1 MSWKPTG
8 SNMQKSHKH
17 DCKHLLTRF
26 MGMRKVLVDFQ
37 ILPTPL
43 VNGIL
48 MIQIKMG
55 RVKCFFVVFKYNV
68 FLFCFS
74 FFYSFFMPFLTALMR
89 LLEIKLFRDSLE

>member
-8 SNMQKSHKH
+8 SDMQKSHKH
-17 DCKHLLTRF
+17 DCKHLLMRF

-48 MIQIKMG
+48 MIQIKIG
-55 RVKCFFVVFKYNV
+55 RVKWLFFFLSIMFFVL
-68 FLFCFS
+68 LFILLLL
-74 FFYSFFMPFLTALMR
+74 FYAISNGPYETFGDKAFQRQT
-89 LLEIKLFRDSLE
+89 

>member
-48 MIQIKMG
+48 MIQTKIG

-68 FLFCFS
+68 FCFAVHS
-74 FFYSFFMPFLTALMR
+74 STPFLCH
-89 LLEIKLFRDSLE
+89 F